1 MDYEELKREIRAIA
15 EIANTVPE
23 PFREKC
29 FEILLQNLLDS
40 EKAKS
45 RKEDTATPEEEKK
58 QPSKV
63 PTPAQI
69 RVLMSKT
76 GVTQEHL
83 ESIVL
88 IENGEC
94 HFVREP
100 KPRKVARGQVE
111 WALLLAL
118 RNGILNNSLSV
129 DPEDVRSICQEKGFY
144 DAKNFA
150 TNFKTPK
157 VAKFFR
163 NFG

>member
-1 MDYEELKREIRAIA
+1 MDYGELKREIRAIA

-69 RVLMSKT
+69 RVLLSKT

-83 ESIVL
+83 
-88 IENGEC
+88 
-94 HFVREP
+94 
-100 KPRKVARGQVE
+100 
-111 WALLLAL
+111 
-118 RNGILNNSLSV
+118 
-129 DPEDVRSICQEKGFY
+129 
-144 DAKNFA
+144 
-150 TNFKTPK
+150 
-157 VAKFFR
+157 
-163 NFG
+163 